1 MIHLTMIHLTLIRAT
16 ITRARKKPSRFR
28 SIKEYAHGA

>member
-1 MIHLTMIHLTLIRAT
+1 MIRINMTRAT
-16 ITRARKKPSRFR
+16 ITPIRKKPSRLR

>member
-1 MIHLTMIHLTLIRAT
+1 MIRLTMTRVTMIRAT